1 MDLRNFPTF
10 LLPAQHSSFPIG
22 NISFI
27 CSYMKLNLKIGTGV
41 ILEGS
46 LLAGFIISV
55 MDYVVL
61 FKRTLG
67 DSDMGPLLI

>member
-1 MDLRNFPTF
+1 
-10 LLPAQHSSFPIG
+10 
-22 NISFI
+22 
-27 CSYMKLNLKIGTGV
+27 MKLNLKIGTGV